1 MDDSISNRVTRFA
14 NESFSARQRN
24 IDGGRESLFSGG
36 MAIAWAVA
44 AVAVLLQTLTD
55 GRYGYFRDELYFI
68 ATSNHLA
75 WGYVDFAPLAA
86 VILRVNRVLFG
97 ESLHALRLLPALAQ
111 GAQIVLTGLIARALG
126 GKRFAMFL
134 SGVCV
139 LVAPVVLVMGGR
151 YSMNVFEPLLWM
163 GCIYFLLLA
172 INRNQ
177 PKLLVWSGVLLG
189 LGLENKHSTAFFL
202 FALVVGI
209 VATSE
214 RRLLKSKWL
223 WIAVGIAFLICLPNL
238 IWQYQHDFPT
248 WVDLNNVR
256 KTGKNTV
263 LPPLNLLLQQIM
275 MLNPA
280 SALVWIAGLGFLL
293 FHREG
298 KRYRVLGVT
307 YLAFLAVMMALHAK
321 DYYLAPIYPMLFA
334 AGGVYWEEL
343 IRRRAGLRWV
353 RVALPAFVAALGAV
367 AAPLVIPILP
377 IAKVVPYMK
386 SLGIKLPHTETH
398 DSEPLPQHFADEFG
412 WPEMVAAVADVYNAM
427 PPDERAKTG
436 ILAGNYGE
444 AGAIDFFGA
453 RYGLPKSISAHQ
465 NYYYWG
471 PRNYTGES
479 LILLQWDLDDAQ
491 RYCESVEKGPALDPF
506 YGMDEEHYTILVCHG
521 LKAPLASVWPKLKH
535 WN

>member
-1 MDDSISNRVTRFA
+1 MNDSISNRVTEFA
-14 NESFSARQRN
+14 NDSVTERQP
-24 IDGGRESLFSGG
+24 DAAGDRESLFSGG
-36 MAIAWAVA
+36 MAIAWVLA
-44 AVAVLLQTLTD
+44 AVAVVLQMLTD

-86 VILRVNRVLFG
+86 WVLRVNRALFG
-97 ESLHALRLLPALAQ
+97 ESLHALRLLPALAG
-111 GAQIVLTGLIARALG
+111 GAQIVLTGLIARELG
-126 GKRFAMFL
+126 GKKFAIFL
-134 SGVCV
+134 SGVAV
-139 LVAPVVLVMGGR
+139 LATPVGLVMAGR
-151 YSMNVFEPLLWM
+151 YSMNVFEPLFWM

-177 PKLLVWSGVLLG
+177 PKLLVWCGVLLG
-189 LGLENKHSTAFFL
+189 LGLENKHSTVFFL

-223 WIAVGIAFLICLPNL
+223 WIAVGIAFVLCLPNL

-248 WVDLNNVR
+248 WVDLNNV
-256 KTGKNTV
+256 KNTHKNTV
-263 LPPLNLLLQQIM
+263 LPPLRFLLQQIM

-280 SALVWIAGLGFLL
+280 SAFVWIAGLGFLF

-298 KRYRVLGVT
+298 KRYRIFGVT
-307 YLAFLAVMMALHAK
+307 CLAFLAAMMALHAK
-321 DYYLAPIYPMLFA
+321 DYYVAPIYPMMFA
-334 AGGVYWEEL
+334 AGGVYWEKL
-343 IRRRAGLRWV
+343 TVARAGLRWV
-353 RVALPAFVAALGAV
+353 RVAIPALVVAVGAI

-377 IAKVVPYMK
+377 IAKVVPYME

-412 WPEMVAAVADVYNAM
+412 WPEMVASVADVYNAM
-427 PPDERAKTG
+427 PPEERAKTG

-479 LILLQWDLDDAQ
+479 LILLQWHLDDAQ
-491 RYCESVEKGPALDPF
+491 RYCQSVEKGPTLDPY
-506 YGMDEEHYTILVCHG
+506 YGMEEEHYTILVCHG
-521 LKAPLASVWPKLKH
+521 LKAPLPSVWSRLKH

>member
-1 MDDSISNRVTRFA
+1 MDETTSHQVAGFS
-14 NESFSARQRN
+14 NESVSRRQSR
-24 IDGGRESLFSGG
+24 IADRRESFLSGG
-36 MAIAWAVA
+36 MAIAWVLA
-44 AVAVLLQTLTD
+44 AVAVLVQMLTD
-55 GRYGYFRDELYFI
+55 GRYGYFRDELYYI

-75 WGYVDFAPLAA
+75 FGYVDFAPLAA
-86 VILRVNRVLFG
+86 WVLRVNRALFG
-97 ESLHALRLLPALAQ
+97 ESLHALRLLPALAG
-111 GAQIVLTGLIARALG
+111 GAQIVLTGLIARELG
-126 GKRFAMFL
+126 GKKFAMFL
-134 SGVCV
+134 ACVSV
-139 LVAPVVLVMGGR
+139 LVAPVVLVIDGR
-151 YSMNVFEPLLWM
+151 YSMNVFEPLSWM
-163 GCIYFLLLA
+163 GCVYFLLLA

-177 PKLLVWSGVLLG
+177 PKLLVWCGVLLG
-189 LGLENKHSTAFFL
+189 LGLENKHSTVFFL
-202 FALVVGI
+202 FALLVGI
-209 VATSE
+209 VATSD

-223 WIAVGIAFLICLPNL
+223 WIAVGIAFLISLPNL
-238 IWQYQHDFPT
+238 VWQYQHGFPT

-263 LPPLNLLLQQIM
+263 LPPLRFLLQQVL

-280 SALVWIAGLGFLL
+280 GAIVWIAGLGFLL

-298 KRYRVLGVT
+298 KRYRSLGVT

-343 IRRRAGLRWV
+343 TRGRAGLRWV
-353 RVALPAFVAALGAV
+353 RVAIPALVLVMGATL
-367 AAPLVIPILP
+367 APLVIPILP
-377 IAKVVPYMK
+377 IARVVPYIE
-386 SLGIKLPHTETH
+386 SLGIKLPHTESH
-398 DSEPLPQHFADEFG
+398 DTEALPQHFADEFG
-412 WPEMVAAVADVYNAM
+412 WPEMVASVADVYNAM
-427 PPDERAKTG
+427 PPEERAKTG

-444 AGAIDFFGA
+444 AGAIDFFGL

-491 RYCESVEKGPALDPF
+491 RYCESVEKGPTLDPR

-521 LKAPLASVWPKLKH
+521 LRAPLASSWPKLKH

>member
-1 MDDSISNRVTRFA
+1 MNDSISNRVTGFA
-14 NESFSARQRN
+14 NDSVTERQP
-24 IDGGRESLFSGG
+24 DAAGDRESLFSGG
-36 MAIAWAVA
+36 MAIAWVLA
-44 AVAVLLQTLTD
+44 AVAVALQMLTD

-86 VILRVNRVLFG
+86 WVLRVNRALFG
-97 ESLHALRLLPALAQ
+97 ESLHALRLLPALAG
-111 GAQIVLTGLIARALG
+111 GAQIVLTGLIARELG
-126 GKRFAMFL
+126 GKKFAIFL
-134 SGVCV
+134 SGVAV
-139 LVAPVVLVMGGR
+139 LATPVGLVMAGR
-151 YSMNVFEPLLWM
+151 YSMNVFEPLFWM

-172 INRNQ
+172 INRRQ
-177 PKLLVWSGVLLG
+177 PKLLVWCGVLLG
-189 LGLENKHSTAFFL
+189 LGLENKHSTVFFL
-202 FALVVGI
+202 FALIVGI

-223 WIAVGIAFLICLPNL
+223 WIAVGIAFVICLPNL

-248 WVDLNNVR
+248 WVDLNNV
-256 KTGKNTV
+256 KNTHKNTV
-263 LPPLNLLLQQIM
+263 LPPLRFLLQQIM

-280 SALVWIAGLGFLL
+280 SAFVWIAGLGFLL

-298 KRYRVLGVT
+298 KRYRILGVT
-307 YLAFLAVMMALHAK
+307 YLAFLAVMMTLHAK
-321 DYYLAPIYPMLFA
+321 DYYVAPIYPMMFA
-334 AGGVYWEEL
+334 AGGVYWEKL
-343 IRRRAGLRWV
+343 TVARARLRWV
-353 RVALPAFVAALGAV
+353 RVAIPALVVAVGAI

-377 IAKVVPYMK
+377 IAKVLPYME

-412 WPEMVAAVADVYNAM
+412 WPEMVASVADVYNAM
-427 PPDERAKTG
+427 PPEERAKTG
-436 ILAGNYGE
+436 VLAGNYGE

-491 RYCESVEKGPALDPF
+491 RYCQSVDKGPTLDPY

-521 LKAPLASVWPKLKH
+521 LKAPLPSVWSRLKH

>member
-1 MDDSISNRVTRFA
+1 MDDSISNRVTGFA
-14 NESFSARQRN
+14 NQEAARQPLG
-24 IDGGRESLFSGG
+24 IAGDREPLFSGG

-44 AVAVLLQTLTD
+44 AVAVLVQLLTD

-86 VILRVNRVLFG
+86 LILRVNRALFG

-111 GAQIVLTGLIARALG
+111 GAQIVLTGLIARELG
-126 GKRFAMFL
+126 GRRFSVFL

-151 YSMNVFEPLLWM
+151 YSMNVFEPLFWM

-177 PKLLVWSGVLLG
+177 PKLLVWCGVLIG
-189 LGLENKHSTAFFL
+189 LGLENKHSTVFFL
-202 FALVVGI
+202 FALTVGI

-263 LPPLNLLLQQIM
+263 LPPLRFLQQQVL

-280 SALVWIAGLGFLL
+280 GALVWIAGLGFLL
-293 FHREG
+293 FHRAG
-298 KRYRVLGVT
+298 KRYRSLGVT
-307 YLAFLAVMMALHAK
+307 YLAFLAVMMALDAK

-353 RVALPAFVAALGAV
+353 RVAVPVLVVVMGAMLT
-367 AAPLVIPILP
+367 PLVIPILP
-377 IAKVVPYMK
+377 IAKVLPYMET
-386 SLGIKLPHTETH
+386 LGIKLPHTETH
-398 DSEPLPQHFADEFG
+398 YSQQLPQHFADEFG
-412 WPEMVAAVADVYNAM
+412 WPEMVASVADVYNAM
-427 PPDERAKTG
+427 PPEERAKTG

-444 AGAIDFFGA
+444 AGAIDFFGS
-453 RYGLPKSISAHQ
+453 RYGLPKSISANQ

-471 PRNYTGES
+471 PRDYTGES
-479 LILLQWDLDDAQ
+479 LILLQWDMDGAKRWCQ
-491 RYCESVEKGPALDPF
+491 SVDEGPTLDPQ
-506 YGMDEEHYTILVCHG
+506 YGMNEEHYTILVCHG
-521 LKAPLASVWPKLKH
+521 LKVPLTSFWPKLKH

>member
-263 LPPLNLLLQQIM
+263 LPPLNFLLQQIM

>member
-111 GAQIVLTGLIARALG
+111 GAQIVLTGLIARELG
-126 GKRFAMFL
+126 GKRFAVFL

-151 YSMNVFEPLLWM
+151 YSMNVFEPLFWM

-177 PKLLVWSGVLLG
+177 PKFLVWCGVLLG
-189 LGLENKHSTAFFL
+189 LGLENKHSTVFFL
-202 FALVVGI
+202 FALLVGI
-209 VATSE
+209 VATSG

-223 WIAVGIAFLICLPNL
+223 WIAVGIAFVICLPNL

-256 KTGKNTV
+256 KTSKNTV
-263 LPPLNLLLQQIM
+263 LPPLRFLLQQVL

-280 SALVWIAGLGFLL
+280 GALVWIVGLGFLL

-298 KRYRVLGVT
+298 KRYRILGVT
-307 YLAFLAVMMALHAK
+307 YLAFLALMMALHAK

-343 IRRRAGLRWV
+343 TVAHAGLRWV
-353 RVALPAFVAALGAV
+353 RVAIPAVVVVLGAV
-367 AAPLVIPILP
+367 TAPLVIPILP
-377 IAKVVPYMK
+377 IAKVVPYLESM
-386 SLGIKLPHTETH
+386 GIKLPHTESH
-398 DSEPLPQHFADEFG
+398 DTEALPQHFADEFG
-412 WPEMVAAVADVYNAM
+412 WPEMVASVADVYNAM
-427 PPDERAKTG
+427 PPEERAKTG

-444 AGAIDFFGA
+444 AGAIDFFGS
-453 RYGLPKSISAHQ
+453 RYGLPKSISGHQ

-491 RYCESVEKGPALDPF
+491 RYCQSVEKGPTLDPR

-521 LKAPLASVWPKLKH
+521 LKAPLAAAWPRLKH

>member
-1 MDDSISNRVTRFA
+1 MDDAISERVTGFA
-14 NESFSARQRN
+14 NHSASMGRRDISGN
-24 IDGGRESLFSGG
+24 RESLFSGG
-36 MAIAWAVA
+36 MAIAWALA
-44 AVAVLLQTLTD
+44 AVALLVQMLTD

-75 WGYVDFAPLAA
+75 WGYVDFAPLGAW
-86 VILRVNRVLFG
+86 VLRVNRMLFG

-111 GAQIVLTGLIARALG
+111 GAQIVLTGLIARELG
-126 GKRFAMFL
+126 GKRFAVFL

-139 LVAPVVLVMGGR
+139 LVAPVVLVIGGR
-151 YSMNVFEPLLWM
+151 YSMNAFEPLFWM

-209 VATSE
+209 AATSD

-263 LPPLNLLLQQIM
+263 LPPLRFLLQQIM

-293 FHREG
+293 FHRDG
-298 KRYRVLGVT
+298 KRYRILGVT

-334 AGGVYWEEL
+334 AGGVYWE
-343 IRRRAGLRWV
+343 GLNRGREGRRWV
-353 RVALPAFVAALGAV
+353 RVAIPALVVALGAI

-377 IAKVVPYMK
+377 IAKVVPYMEA
-386 SLGIKLPHTETH
+386 LGIKPPHTESH
-398 DSEPLPQHFADEFG
+398 DTEALPQHFADEFG
-412 WPEMVAAVADVYNAM
+412 WPEMVASVADVYNAM
-427 PPDERAKTG
+427 PPEQRAKTG

-444 AGAIDFFGA
+444 AGAIDFFGS

-491 RYCESVEKGPALDPF
+491 RYCQSVDKGPTLDPQ

-521 LKAPLASVWPKLKH
+521 LKAPLGAAWPKLKH

>member
-1 MDDSISNRVTRFA
+1 MEDAISERVTGFA
-14 NESFSARQRN
+14 SESASVRQRDISGN
-24 IDGGRESLFSGG
+24 RESLFSSG
-36 MAIAWAVA
+36 MAIAWALA
-44 AVAVLLQTLTD
+44 GVAVLLQMLTN
-55 GRYGYFRDELYFI
+55 GRYGYFRDELYYF
-68 ATSNHLA
+68 ATGDHLA

-86 VILRVNRVLFG
+86 LLIHVSRAVFG
-97 ESLHALRLLPALAQ
+97 DSLHAVRLLPALAG
-111 GAQIVLTGLIARALG
+111 GALIVLTGLIARELG
-126 GKRFAMFL
+126 GKKFATFL
-134 SGVCV
+134 ACVSV
-139 LVAPVVLVMGGR
+139 LVAPVILVNTNR
-151 YSMNVFEPLLWM
+151 FSMNAFEPLFWM

-172 INRNQ
+172 FIRNQ
-177 PKLLVWSGVLLG
+177 PKLLVWCGVLLG

-209 VATSE
+209 LATSD

-223 WIAVGIAFLICLPNL
+223 WIAVGIALLICLPNL
-238 IWQYQHDFPT
+238 IWQYQHGFPT

-263 LPPLNLLLQQIM
+263 LPPLRFLLQQIL

-280 SALVWIAGLGFLL
+280 GALVWIAGLGFLL

-298 KRYRVLGVT
+298 KRYRSLGVT

-343 IRRRAGLRWV
+343 TLGRAGLRWV
-353 RVALPAFVAALGAV
+353 RIAVPALVGLMGAILT
-367 AAPLVIPILP
+367 PLVIPILP
-377 IAKVVPYMK
+377 IAKVVPYMEA
-386 SLGIKLPHTETH
+386 LGIKPPHTESH
-398 DSEPLPQHFADEFG
+398 DTEALPQHFADEFG
-412 WPEMVAAVADVYNAM
+412 WPEMVASVADVYNAM
-427 PPDERAKTG
+427 PPEERAKTG

-453 RYGLPKSISAHQ
+453 RYGLPKSISGHQ

-479 LILLQWDLDDAQ
+479 LIVLQWDLDDAQ
-491 RYCESVEKGPALDPF
+491 KYCRSVDKGPTLDPQ
-506 YGMDEEHYTILVCHG
+506 YGMNEEHYTILVCHG
-521 LKAPLASVWPKLKH
+521 LKAQLAAVWPRLKN

>member
-1 MDDSISNRVTRFA
+1 MDDSISNRMTGSA
-14 NESFSARQRN
+14 NEEAARQQPG
-24 IDGGRESLFSGG
+24 IAGGRESLFSGG
-36 MAIAWAVA
+36 MAIAWVLA
-44 AVAVLLQTLTD
+44 AVAVLLQMLTD

-86 VILRVNRVLFG
+86 LILRVNRFLFG

-111 GAQIVLTGLIARALG
+111 GAQIVLTGLIARELG
-126 GKRFAMFL
+126 GKRFAVLL

-139 LVAPVVLVMGGR
+139 LVAPVVLVMAGR
-151 YSMNVFEPLLWM
+151 YSMNVFEPLFWM

-172 INRNQ
+172 ISRNQ

-214 RRLLKSKWL
+214 RGLLKSKWV

-248 WVDLNNVR
+248 WADLNNVR

-263 LPPLNLLLQQIM
+263 LPPLNFLLQQIM

-280 SALVWIAGLGFLL
+280 SALVWIAGLGYFL

-321 DYYLAPIYPMLFA
+321 DYYVAPIYPMLFA
-334 AGGVYWEEL
+334 AGGVYWEDL
-343 IRRRAGLRWV
+343 IQRRAGMRWM
-353 RVALPAFVAALGAV
+353 RVTLPVLVVALGAL

-377 IAKVVPYMK
+377 IAKVVPYME

-471 PRNYTGES
+471 PRDYTGES

-491 RYCESVEKGPALDPF
+491 RYCQSVEKGPALDPY
-506 YGMDEEHYTILVCHG
+506 YGMDEERYTILVCHG
-521 LKAPLASVWPKLKH
+521 LKAPLASAWPKLKH